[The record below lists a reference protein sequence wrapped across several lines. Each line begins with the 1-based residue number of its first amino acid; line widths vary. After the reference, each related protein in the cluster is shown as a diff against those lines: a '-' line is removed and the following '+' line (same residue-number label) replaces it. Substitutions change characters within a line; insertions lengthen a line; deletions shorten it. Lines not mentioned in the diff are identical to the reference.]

1 MDCCRLENATGV
13 FLPNGKA
20 AGKSGGL
27 FGSALVVRRESFRMP
42 DAVHLPWNSKKEVR
56 PALRAFQKS
65 DVSLL
70 AINRTGLHLSR
81 TKLTSDVS
89 RPVRIVSDFLP
100 GPLYIRP
107 LQGRGTVA
115 PAQWWWVSSP
125 RAAFPFSKI
134 CLGQMLSI
142 GVRLKSGPA
151 AFHLL
156 LGHFY

>member
-1 MDCCRLENATGV
+1 MKRPPDFPAAFVSCQRSAV
-13 FLPNGKA
+13 NG
-20 AGKSGGL
+20 
-27 FGSALVVRRESFRMP
+27 RRMP
-42 DAVHLPWNSKKEVR
+42 DAVHLPLNSKKDVR

-70 AINRTGLHLSR
+70 AINRTDLHLSR

-89 RPVRIVSDFLP
+89 RPVRAVSDFLP

-125 RAAFPFSKI
+125 MAAFPFSNI

-142 GVRLKSGPA
+142 GVRQKSGPA

-156 LGHFY
+156 PGHFY